1 MNSPFEYQESL
12 NSLQS
17 SCRDRMLR
25 RGLCA
30 GRPPRVCFAAARV
43 GYVVQAQY
51 ARVTRCYTWKI
62 SLRSD

>member
-1 MNSPFEYQESL
+1 
-12 NSLQS
+12 
-17 SCRDRMLR
+17 MLR